1 VADRLVPYLPVP
13 LVVRG
18 QDGTFA
24 WDSDRPKSIG
34 RLHGFH
40 GNVGVLVRAYSYLL
54 AHGAEGI
61 AEMSAKAVLNA
72 NYVAAQVTDVL
83 PLGYPQHQPMHEFV
97 STGRGLRAHGV
108 RVTDLCKR
116 LIDLGFHPPT
126 NYFPL
131 IVEEA
136 LMVEP
141 TEAESRETLDAFAAA
156 LRQAVE
162 EAGTDPAVLHD
173 APTTTAVGRLDEAA
187 AARKLKVRWEAD
199 A

>member
-1 VADRLVPYLPVP
+1 VSERLAPYLPAPV
-13 LVVRG
+13 VVRRD
-18 QDGTFA
+18 DGTFA
-24 WDSDRPKSIG
+24 WDADRPKSIG

-40 GNVGVLVRAYSYLL
+40 GNVGVLVRAYAYLL
-54 AHGAEGI
+54 AHGGQGLAS
-61 AEMSAKAVLNA
+61 MSAKAVLNA

-97 STGRGLRAHGV
+97 ATGKALRVRGV

-156 LRQAVE
+156 LRQAVA
-162 EAGTDPAVLHD
+162 EADEDPDLLHR
-173 APTTTAVGRLDEAA
+173 APTTTPVGRLDEAA
-187 AARKLKVRWEAD
+187 AARQLKLRA
-199 A
+199 